1 MQDQGGLPG
10 AGTPLDDDASVG
22 REMRGQDRV
31 KLPEDP
37 LSSDK
42 C

>member
-1 MQDQGGLPG
+1 MQDEGGLPG
-10 AGTPLDDDASVG
+10 AGPPPDDHAPVG
-22 REMRGQDRV
+22 REVRGEDGV

>member
-10 AGTPLDDDASVG
+10 AGTPFNNDSSVS
-22 REMRGQDRV
+22 RQVRGEDGV

>member
-1 MQDQGGLPG
+1 MQDEGGLPG
-10 AGTPLDDDASVG
+10 AGPPPDDDSSVG
-22 REMRGQDRV
+22 REVGGEDGV
-31 KLPEDP
+31 KLSEDP